1 VKTFKNTVATD
12 SIGNLYVDSADKLL
26 LKKDFSTDDRW
37 HPQSPASARRRQQ
50 HHSTITGQTM
60 DKPLPQTANVNP
72 LTSTN
77 PDKEVN

>member
-1 VKTFKNTVATD
+1 MKFKNTVAPD
-12 SIGNLYVDSADKLL
+12 LIGNLHVDYLAKLL

-37 HPQSPASARRRQQ
+37 HPQSPASARRIQQ
-50 HHSTITGQTM
+50 HHSTITGQIM
-60 DKPLPQTANVNP
+60 DKHSPQSANVNP